1 MLVAAEDCMSS
12 FENADFFTDASLCA
26 DPYPFFEH
34 LRSKGPVYFEPHH
47 GVAIVTG
54 YAEALAV
61 YNDSTNFSACN
72 TVGGPLPPIPF
83 VPEGDDISAQIK
95 QHRDQMPSSDLL
107 VTYDRPE
114 HPLARGLLMALFSPA
129 RLRENEAYL
138 YRLSDRL
145 IDGLL
150 AKGTAEVVS
159 ELGNPYATLVI
170 TDLLGV
176 PEEDR
181 NTFRDRLGAVPAPIG
196 EAPPESF
203 AQRPLEFLHE
213 SFTRY
218 IEERRAAPRSDVLTR
233 LATAKY
239 PDGSTPSVLEVVR
252 VAVNLYAAGQET
264 TARLLATVL
273 RILAEQADLQ
283 GRLRNEPARIADFIE
298 EALRLEGPIK
308 ANFRL
313 TSKTTKIGDVT
324 VKAGTTVMI
333 AIPTVN
339 RDPRRCERPDE
350 IVMDRPKLRE
360 HFAFGR
366 ADHACPGAPLARAEV
381 RVMLERLLARTSRIA
396 ISAAHHGP
404 EHNRKFDYAPTYLIR
419 GLNAL
424 HLDFT
429 VPG

>member
-1 MLVAAEDCMSS
+1 
-12 FENADFFTDASLCA
+12 
-26 DPYPFFEH
+26 
-34 LRSKGPVYFEPHH
+34 
-47 GVAIVTG
+47 
-54 YAEALAV
+54 
-61 YNDSTNFSACN
+61 
-72 TVGGPLPPIPF
+72 
-83 VPEGDDISAQIK
+83 
-95 QHRDQMPSSDLL
+95 
-107 VTYDRPE
+107 
-114 HPLARGLLMALFSPA
+114 MALFSPR
-129 RLRENEAYL
+129 RLRENEEYL
-138 YRLSDRL
+138 YRLCDRMT
-145 IDGLL
+145 DELL
-150 AKGTAEVVS
+150 TRGTVEVVS
-159 ELGNPYATLVI
+159 ELGNPYATMVI

-181 NTFRDRLGAVPAPIG
+181 EAFRNRLVAVPAPIG
-196 EAPPESF
+196 EVQPESY

-218 IEERRAAPRSDVLTR
+218 IEERRAEPRSDVLTR

-273 RILAEQADLQ
+273 RILAEQPDTQ
-283 GRLRNEPARIADFIE
+283 SRLRGEPGRIADFIE

-313 TSKTTKIGDVT
+313 TRKTTKIGDVT

-339 RDPRRCERPDE
+339 RDPSRYENPDE

-366 ADHACPGAPLARAEV
+366 ADHACPGAPLARVEV
-381 RVMLERLLARTSRIA
+381 RVMLERLLARTSSIV
-396 ISAAHHGP
+396 ISETYHGP
-404 EHNRKFDYAPTYLIR
+404 QHNRRLEYAPTYLIR

-424 HLDFT
+424 HLEFT
-429 VPG
+429 ASAQPRAFPAGSARL